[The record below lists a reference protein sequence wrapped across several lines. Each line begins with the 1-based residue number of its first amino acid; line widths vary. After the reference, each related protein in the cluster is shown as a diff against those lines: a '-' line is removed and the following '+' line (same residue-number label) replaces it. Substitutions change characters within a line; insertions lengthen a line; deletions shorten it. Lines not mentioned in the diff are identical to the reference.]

1 MNTRV
6 ISEIVVS
13 PNGLAFRSDTGEVY
27 RLNPSACEVIGWMRE
42 GHDET
47 AVAQLLATRYQR
59 PLQTI
64 RGDLRAFCESL
75 ENLQLV
81 ERDENH

>member
-27 RLNPSACEVIGWMRE
+27 RLNPSACEVVAWMRE

-47 AVAQLLATRYQR
+47 GIARLLASRYER
-59 PLQTI
+59 PLQGI
-64 RGDLRAFCESL
+64 RNDLRAFYESL